1 MVYSVVRPT
10 KHCTCSEFYTFL
22 QTMKWSVVSIQTSV
36 GWNVSRFK
44 KAFQRLQML
53 ILVDVHHQLG
63 QIMIATFLQWIHIRH
78 FQKQTQITTSP
89 PSWSQSKKNHR
100 ILLLA
105 WLTWSQSWIDR
116 SRRELSLWRQSIRH
130 SSHLKSIRPGSH
142 SFQLTQR
149 GRDSPIIYHPWMD
162 TPIPSQDST
171 SLCLFPSR
179 FDKISWLGVTNGEVI
194 EWRLRWWQS
203 NPCQCS
209 LWWAGQVFDNKA
221 HQSSH
226 STLNTPSIFH
236 NQSMVETFPPRSHAQ
251 VDPTKCKNQVTP
263 FDITAKPSQGS
274 KNGFRSLWGSL
285 VSKTQSGN
293 LDAAPPRPM
302 EIKTTH
308 SHVRGRFL
316 VRNFSLS

>member
-1 MVYSVVRPT
+1 MAAIYSSLISSQIDTTWIALFSTHPTRPRQPNNISPMDG
-10 KHCTCSEFYTFL
+10 HANSIAGQVCACS
-22 QTMKWSVVSIQTSV
+22 
-36 GWNVSRFK
+36 
-44 KAFQRLQML
+44 RLVL
-53 ILVDVHHQLG
+53 I
-63 QIMIATFLQWIHIRH
+63 
-78 FQKQTQITTSP
+78 S
-89 PSWSQSKKNHR
+89 
-100 ILLLA
+100 
-105 WLTWSQSWIDR
+105 
-116 SRRELSLWRQSIRH
+116 
-130 SSHLKSIRPGSH
+130 
-142 SFQLTQR
+142 
-149 GRDSPIIYHPWMD
+149 
-162 TPIPSQDST
+162 
-171 SLCLFPSR
+171 
-179 FDKISWLGVTNGEVI
+179 SWLGVTNGEVI

-251 VDPTKCKNQVTP
+251 VDRTKCKNQVTP

-285 VSKTQSGN
+285 VSKTQSRN